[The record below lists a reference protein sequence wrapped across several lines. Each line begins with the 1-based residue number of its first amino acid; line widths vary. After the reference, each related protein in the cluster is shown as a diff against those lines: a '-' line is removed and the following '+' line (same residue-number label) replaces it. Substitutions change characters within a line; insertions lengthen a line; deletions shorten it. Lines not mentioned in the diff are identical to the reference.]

1 MMRNKNKIMFKVNC
15 FIRKNSLELQTRL
28 KELGYSICPCTIFDG
43 AIWLSNNIESSSV
56 HGKGF
61 IDNSG
66 WSGMDTQDKALAVFL
81 YDAQKD
87 GYIDCGDN
95 EELFIALA
103 AMRDDT
109 DKNQWFVVDVIWV
122 KCSNDMPD
130 KYIQLNGHKATP
142 DEIIKH
148 FTRIFELK
156 NN

>member
-1 MMRNKNKIMFKVNC
+1 MFTTNC

-28 KELGYSICPCTIFDG
+28 KELGYSICPCTSFNG
-43 AIWLSNNIESSSV
+43 SVWLSTNIESSSV

-66 WSGMDTQDKALAVFL
+66 LSGIDTQDKALSAFL

-103 AMRDDT
+103 TLRDDT
-109 DKNQWFVVDVIWV
+109 DKNQWFVVDNIWV
-122 KCSNDMPD
+122 KCYNDTPD

-142 DEIIKH
+142 EEIIKH
-148 FTRIFELK
+148 FTRIFDLK
-156 NN
+156 NI